1 MVDGAAVSK
10 PTAAQRLDGA
20 RERKNRRIARLRA
33 RVAELE
39 DVLRRVEAR
48 HGLSVQ
54 DFGAVGDGEHDDT
67 DAINRCHDFMASI
80 SRRQEATEAVHRRT
94 LALSLEVSGK
104 LVSVDDQTPC
114 AECGK
119 ALLHRVREGVYD
131 IGEGI
136 TRDWG
141 THVWRH
147 LRCGER

>member
-10 PTAAQRLDGA
+10 PTVAQRLDGV

-48 HGLSVQ
+48 HGLTVQ

-80 SRRQEATEAVHRRT
+80 SHRQEAAEVMRRRA
-94 LALSLEVSGK
+94 LALSLEMSGQ
-104 LVSVDDQTPC
+104 LVSVDNQTPC

-119 ALLHRVREGVYD
+119 VLFHRVREGVYD

-136 TRDWG
+136 TWDWD
-141 THVWRH
+141 TQVWLH
-147 LRCGER
+147 LGCDER